1 MIKYKRTAQALLL
14 SAVST
19 LGFQSQAQAE
29 GLPGFDSWEQVV
41 EQAEGQTVYWYMWGG
56 SDAINGFV
64 DTFYGEPL
72 MEEYGI
78 TLERVPVA
86 DTVDVVNQV
95 ISEKEAGADGDRGSV
110 DLIWING
117 ENFATLQ
124 QADLLYGP
132 WAEGMPNSGFVD
144 WSNPAVSLDFG
155 KPVAGMESPWSSAQF
170 HFMYDSARMDE
181 ADLPRSYAD
190 LSAYVSSHPGQFTY
204 LAPGPGAFRG
214 TRFVKQLM
222 FELSGNHEQWVG
234 PFNEELY
241 NKWSLAT
248 WKELISWEANLWREG
263 ETYPATD
270 AEWHSLFANGEI
282 EFDVTQAPAGSA
294 PDIAA
299 GLVPPTTRAFSFD
312 NYMIGDF
319 NYVAIP
325 YNAPNKAAAL
335 VVANLVL
342 RPDRQAAQVQPANGF
357 CCGWGI
363 DVNRVTDAG
372 HLAAIAEAKLNLGD
386 AAADATRLAGALVAD
401 VDAEYQSRIEADW
414 QKYVLRGEP
423 LPE

>member
-1 MIKYKRTAQALLL
+1 MITFKRAAQAMVL
-14 SAVST
+14 SAAST
-19 LGFQSQAQAE
+19 LVMQAQAQD
-29 GLPGFDSWEQVV
+29 LPGFDSWEQVV
-41 EQAEGQTVYWYMWGG
+41 EQARGQTVFWYMWGG

-86 DTVDVVNQV
+86 GTVDVVNQV
-95 ISEKEAGADGDRGSV
+95 LSEKEAGADGDAGSV

-124 QADLLYGP
+124 QANLLYGP
-132 WAEGMPNSGFVD
+132 WAESIPNAALVD
-144 WSNPAVSLDFG
+144 WTNPAINLDFG
-155 KPVAGMESPWSSAQF
+155 KPVEGMESPWSSAQF
-170 HFMYDSARMDE
+170 HFMYDSARQDE

-190 LSAYVSSHPGQFTY
+190 LAAWVAANPGQFTY
-204 LAPGPGAFRG
+204 VAPGHGAFIG

-241 NKWSLAT
+241 NEWSIAT
-248 WKELISWEANLWREG
+248 WKELISWEPNLWRDG
-263 ETYPATD
+263 ETYPTSYAD
-270 AEWHSLFANGEI
+270 FKGLFANGEV
-282 EFDVTQAPAGSA
+282 EFGFTQSPAGA
-294 PDIAA
+294 GPDIGA
-299 GLVPPTTRAFSFD
+299 GLIPPTSRAFSFD

-319 NYVAIP
+319 NYLAIP

-335 VVANLVL
+335 VTANLVL

-357 CCGWGI
+357 CCGWAI
-363 DVNRVTDAG
+363 DVNRVTDADQI
-372 HLAAIAEAKLNLGD
+372 AAIETAMQNLGD
-386 AAADATRLAGALVAD
+386 AAADPARLAAALVAD
-401 VDAEYQSRIEADW
+401 VAAEYQVRIEADW

>member
-1 MIKYKRTAQALLL
+1 MITFKRAAQAMLL
-14 SAVST
+14 SAAST
-19 LGFQSQAQAE
+19 LGMQAQAQD
-29 GLPGFDSWEQVV
+29 LPGFDSWEQVV
-41 EQAEGQTVYWYMWGG
+41 EQARGQTVFWYMWGG
-56 SDAINGFV
+56 SDAIIGFV

-78 TLERVPVA
+78 TLTRVPVA
-86 DTVDVVNQV
+86 GTVDVVNQV
-95 ISEKEAGADGDRGSV
+95 LSEKEAGADGDAGSV

-124 QADLLYGP
+124 QANLLYGP
-132 WAEGMPNSGFVD
+132 WAESIPNAALVD
-144 WSNPAVSLDFG
+144 WTNPAVNLDFG
-155 KPVAGMESPWSSAQF
+155 KPVEEMESPWSSAQF
-170 HFMYDSARMDE
+170 HFLYDSARQDE

-190 LSAYVSSHPGQFTY
+190 LAAWVAANPGQFTY
-204 LAPGPGAFRG
+204 VGPGHSAFIG

-241 NKWSLAT
+241 TQWSIAT
-248 WKELISWEANLWREG
+248 WKELISWEPNLWRDG
-263 ETYPATD
+263 ETYPTSH
-270 AEWHSLFANGEI
+270 AEFKGLFANGEV
-282 EFDVTQAPAGSA
+282 EFGFTQSPAGA
-294 PDIAA
+294 GPDIGA
-299 GLVPPTTRAFSFD
+299 GLIPPTSRAFSFD

-319 NYVAIP
+319 NYLAIP

-335 VVANLVL
+335 VTANLVL

-357 CCGWGI
+357 CCGWAI
-363 DVNRVTDAG
+363 DVNRVTDADQI
-372 HLAAIAEAKLNLGD
+372 AAIEAAMQNLGD
-386 AAADATRLAGALVAD
+386 AAADPARLAAALVAD
-401 VDAEYQSRIEADW
+401 VAAEYQVRIEADW

>member
-1 MIKYKRTAQALLL
+1 MITFKRTAQAMLL
-14 SAVST
+14 SAAST
-19 LGFQSQAQAE
+19 LGMQAQAQD
-29 GLPGFDSWEQVV
+29 LPGFDSWEQVV
-41 EQAEGQTVYWYMWGG
+41 EQARGQTVFWYMWGG

-86 DTVDVVNQV
+86 GTVDVVNQV
-95 ISEKEAGADGDRGSV
+95 ISEKEAGADGDAGSV

-124 QADLLYGP
+124 QANLLYGP
-132 WAEGMPNSGFVD
+132 WAESIPNAALVD
-144 WSNPAVSLDFG
+144 WTNPAINLDFG
-155 KPVAGMESPWSSAQF
+155 KPVEGMESPWSSAQF
-170 HFMYDSARMDE
+170 HFMYDSARQDE

-190 LSAYVSSHPGQFTY
+190 LAAWVAANPGQFTY
-204 LAPGPGAFRG
+204 VAPGHGAFIG

-241 NKWSLAT
+241 NEWSIAT
-248 WKELISWEANLWREG
+248 WKELISWEPNLWRDG
-263 ETYPATD
+263 ETYPTSD
-270 AEWHSLFANGEI
+270 ADFKGLFANGEV
-282 EFDVTQAPAGSA
+282 EFAFTQSPAGA
-294 PDIAA
+294 GPDIGA
-299 GLVPPTTRAFSFD
+299 GLIPPTSRAFSFD

-319 NYVAIP
+319 NYLAVP

-335 VVANLVL
+335 VTANLVL

-357 CCGWGI
+357 CCGWAI
-363 DVNRVTDAG
+363 DVARVTDADQI
-372 HLAAIAEAKLNLGD
+372 AAIETAMQNLGD
-386 AAADATRLAGALVAD
+386 AAADPARLAAALVAD
-401 VDAEYQSRIEADW
+401 VAAEYQARIEADW

>member
-1 MIKYKRTAQALLL
+1 VITFKRTAQAMLL
-14 SAVST
+14 SAAST
-19 LGFQSQAQAE
+19 LGMQAQAQD
-29 GLPGFDSWEQVV
+29 LPGFDSWEQVV
-41 EQAEGQTVYWYMWGG
+41 EQARGQTVFWYMWGG

-86 DTVDVVNQV
+86 GTVDVVNQV
-95 ISEKEAGADGDRGSV
+95 ISEKEAGADGDAGSV

-124 QADLLYGP
+124 QADLLFGP
-132 WAEGMPNSGFVD
+132 WAESIPNSMLVD
-144 WSNPAVSLDFG
+144 WTNPAVNLDFG
-155 KPVAGMESPWSSAQF
+155 KPVGGMESPWSSAQF
-170 HFMYDSARMDE
+170 HFMHDSARQDE

-190 LSAYVSSHPGQFTY
+190 LSAWIAANPGQFSY
-204 LAPGPGAFRG
+204 VAPGHGAFIG

-234 PFNEELY
+234 AFNEELY
-241 NKWSLAT
+241 TEWSIAT
-248 WKELISWEANLWREG
+248 WKELISWEPNLWREG
-263 ETYPATD
+263 ETYPTSD
-270 AEWHSLFANGEI
+270 ADFKGLFANGEV
-282 EFDVTQAPAGSA
+282 EFAFTQSPAGA
-294 PDIAA
+294 GPDIGA
-299 GLVPPTTRAFSFD
+299 GLIPPTSRAFSFD

-319 NYVAIP
+319 NYLAIP
-325 YNAPNKAAAL
+325 YNAPNKAAAM
-335 VVANLVL
+335 VTANLVL

-357 CCGWGI
+357 CCGWAI
-363 DVNRVTDAG
+363 DVARVTDADQIT
-372 HLAAIAEAKLNLGD
+372 AIETAMMNLGD
-386 AAADATRLAGALVAD
+386 AAADPARLAAALVAD
-401 VDAEYQSRIEADW
+401 IAAEYQARIEADW

>member
-1 MIKYKRTAQALLL
+1 MITFKRTAQAMLL
-14 SAVST
+14 SAAST
-19 LGFQSQAQAE
+19 LGVQAASAQD
-29 GLPGFDSWEQVV
+29 LPGFDSWEQVV
-41 EQAEGQTVYWYMWGG
+41 EQARGQTVFWYMWGG

-95 ISEKEAGADGDRGSV
+95 ISEKEAGADGDAGSV
-110 DLIWING
+110 DMIWING

-132 WAEGMPNSGFVD
+132 WAESIPNSALVD
-144 WSNPAVSLDFG
+144 WTNPAINLDFG
-155 KPVAGMESPWSSAQF
+155 KPVEGMESPWSSAQF
-170 HFMYDSARMDE
+170 HFMYDSARQDE
-181 ADLPRSYAD
+181 DALPRSYAD
-190 LSAYVSSHPGQFTY
+190 LATWIENNPGQFTY
-204 LAPGPGAFRG
+204 VAPGPGAFIG

-222 FELSGNHEQWVG
+222 FELSGDHSQWVG
-234 PFNEELY
+234 EFNEELY
-241 NKWSLAT
+241 NEWSIAT
-248 WKELISWEANLWREG
+248 WKELISWEPNLWRQG
-263 ETYPATD
+263 ETYPTSD
-270 AEWHSLFANGEI
+270 ADFKGLFANGEV
-282 EFDVTQAPAGSA
+282 EFAFTQSPAGA
-294 PDIAA
+294 GPDIGA
-299 GLVPPTTRAFSFD
+299 GLIAPTSRAFSFD

-335 VVANLVL
+335 VTANLIL

-357 CCGWGI
+357 CCGWAI
-363 DVNRVTDAG
+363 DVARVTDADQI
-372 HLAAIAEAKLNLGD
+372 AAIETAMQNLGD
-386 AAADATRLAGALVAD
+386 AAADPARLAAALVAD
-401 VDAEYQSRIEADW
+401 VAAEYQSRIEADW
-414 QKYVLRGEP
+414 QKYVLRGEA